1 MLFQWPSSSYV
12 VNKVIT
18 FLAFGISLL
27 SKVLLYLPVQVVSE
41 VEET

>member
-1 MLFQWPSSSYV
+1 MALLFLGMQV

-18 FLAFGISLL
+18 FLALGISLF

>member
-1 MLFQWPSSSYV
+1 MALLFLRMQV

-18 FLAFGISLL
+18 FLALGISVF

>member
-1 MLFQWPSSSYV
+1 MALLFLRMQV
-12 VNKVIT
+12 VNKVVN
-18 FLAFGISLL
+18 FLVFGISLL

>member
-1 MLFQWPSSSYV
+1 MALLFLRMQV
-12 VNKVIT
+12 VNKVIN